1 MYYNMNLV
9 ALFNFP
15 HHHVNLNWRR
25 FHIPRHQ
32 KEGRRCFLD
41 VHMSILFI
49 IMLYWRDGLHHS
61 LIWHDAPGWTA
72 RLMIYLLR
80 QPTGGL
86 RTWAFGGVSACHVCI
101 FAFCWLRSGNCQD
114 LVSGVSLLS
123 KHPVQTLSTWSLTK
137 ICSSQVPT
145 KLQLWWANIS
155 LRITVSLLP
164 LPPCTCRVIFGTSG
178 PN

>member
-61 LIWHDAPGWTA
+61 LIWYDAPGWTA

-86 RTWAFGGVSACHVCI
+86 RTWAFGG
-101 FAFCWLRSGNCQD
+101 AFDLPCLHFWVLVAGILPGVGD
-114 LVSGVSLLS
+114 LVLTLGCEASMTKAERKKSL
-123 KHPVQTLSTWSLTK
+123 VK
-137 ICSSQVPT
+137 ITCV
-145 KLQLWWANIS
+145 
-155 LRITVSLLP
+155 LL
-164 LPPCTCRVIFGTSG
+164 LYLIM
-178 PN
+178 

>member
-72 RLMIYLLR
+72 RLMVYLWR

-86 RTWAFGGVSACHVCI
+86 RTWAFGGVFGLSCLHFCVLLAEI
-101 FAFCWLRSGNCQD
+101 GKLSRLGLGGFAI
-114 LVSGVSLLS
+114 VE
-123 KHPVQTLSTWSLTK
+123 
-137 ICSSQVPT
+137 
-145 KLQLWWANIS
+145 A
-155 LRITVSLLP
+155 
-164 LPPCTCRVIFGTSG
+164 PCTNFEHVISNKDLLQPST
-178 PN
+178 N